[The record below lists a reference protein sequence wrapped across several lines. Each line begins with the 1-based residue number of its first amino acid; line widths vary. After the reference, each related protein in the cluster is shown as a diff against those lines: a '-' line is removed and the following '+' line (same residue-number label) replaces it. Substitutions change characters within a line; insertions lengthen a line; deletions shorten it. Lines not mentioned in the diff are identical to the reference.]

1 MDIALHGSAAHE
13 KRRTEVYRSVRTLDD
28 LTEQLQK
35 DGFQISR
42 SGVYL
47 HLQPR
52 SSATHEGKRHVKTI
66 PVKLI
71 RAQNDAHSR
80 HIDGRFCAQ
89 NMKRL
94 EELSSILG
102 PQEVFY
108 VSQDDKCR
116 VPIGTT
122 AANKQSPFLMHM
134 EYRVMLPDHD
144 WVVAAAPKLIP
155 SVYGAV
161 EIQKDGLG
169 KPESVG
175 FSGPT
180 YIGIRSGKH
189 SSSTALSHAVD
200 FESLINLPEF
210 ESFAKVG
217 VDKLLKP
224 VLVFSVDGGPDENP
238 RYQKVIDVSIHHFLR
253 HNLDAIFI
261 ACNAPGRSAFNR
273 VERRMAPLSRDLSGL
288 ILPHEHFGSHLNNSG
303 LTVDVELEKQNFQY
317 AGETL
322 AEIWSGSIID
332 SFPVIAHYIVPEN
345 SEMRADQ
352 LETRSIE
359 WFSTQGRTSQYFTQI
374 VKCED
379 TGCCSKPR
387 GSYFTVMP
395 SRFLPPLIPL
405 SQSRDFGLI
414 VPERENFESH
424 KFPSLFA
431 GQLLKMD
438 IILPRSTHSFK
449 VLPYDL
455 YCPSI
460 QSLLVVRCCKTCHL
474 YFASVAI
481 LKKHMAIHREQA
493 VSLNA
498 PKMRPMRVAAR
509 RQRELMAVIAVEEN
523 GEHVDWMEEEELD
536 LVGIPVP
543 NDEAIP
549 PRPIPVYSIDQHL
562 SCPWI
567 NTDH

>member
-1 MDIALHGSAAHE
+1 MVSLCSHTLIARHTA
-13 KRRTEVYRSVRTLDD
+13 
-28 LTEQLQK
+28 
-35 DGFQISR
+35 
-42 SGVYL
+42 GVLASY
-47 HLQPR
+47 PN
-52 SSATHEGKRHVKTI
+52 S
-66 PVKLI
+66 
-71 RAQNDAHSR
+71 
-80 HIDGRFCAQ
+80 
-89 NMKRL
+89 
-94 EELSSILG
+94 LG
-102 PQEVFY
+102 
-108 VSQDDKCR
+108 R
-116 VPIGTT
+116 VPIGTN
-122 AANKQSPFLMHM
+122 AANKQSPLLMHM
-134 EYRVMLPDHD
+134 EYRGVLPDD
-144 WVVAAAPKLIP
+144 DLVVAAAHKLIP
-155 SVYGAV
+155 SNYGAV

-189 SSSTALSHAVD
+189 SSSTALSRAVD

-210 ESFAKVG
+210 RSFAKVE

-224 VLVFSVDGGPDENP
+224 VLVFSVKNP
-238 RYQKVIDVSIHHFLR
+238 GYQKVIDVSIHHFLR

-261 ACNAPGRSAFNR
+261 SCNAPGRSAFNR
-273 VERRMAPLSRDLSGL
+273 HV
-288 ILPHEHFGSHLNNSG
+288 GSQLNNPG
-303 LTVDVELEKQNFQY
+303 LTVDAELEKQNFQY

-332 SFPVIAHYIVPEN
+332 SFSVIAHYIVPEN
-345 SEMRADQ
+345 SEMRVDQ

-359 WFSTQGRTSQYFTQI
+359 WFSTHVRTRQYFTQI

-379 TGCCSKPR
+379 NGCCSTPR
-387 GSYFTVMP
+387 GSHFTVMP
-395 SRFLPPLIPL
+395 SRFFPPLIPL

-424 KFPSLFA
+424 KFPSLFP
-431 GQLLKMD
+431 GQFFKMD

-460 QSLLVVRCCKTCHL
+460 QFLLVVRCCKTCHL

-481 LKKHMAIHREQA
+481 LKKHMAIHREQV

-498 PKMRPMRVAAR
+498 PKTRPMRVAAR
-509 RQRELMAVIAVEEN
+509 HQRELMAVIAVEEN
-523 GEHVDWMEEEELD
+523 GEHVDSMEEEELD

-549 PRPIPVYSIDQHL
+549 PRPIPV
-562 SCPWI
+562 
-567 NTDH
+567 